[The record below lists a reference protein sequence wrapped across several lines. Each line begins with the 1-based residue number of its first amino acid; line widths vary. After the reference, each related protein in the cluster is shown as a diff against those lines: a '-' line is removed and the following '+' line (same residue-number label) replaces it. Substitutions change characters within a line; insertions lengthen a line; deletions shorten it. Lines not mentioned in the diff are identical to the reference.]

1 MSVIKFALIV
11 NIFFKG
17 SCVAARSAPRGDARV
32 LSSLTL
38 AARLRARSESR
49 PRKSDDFR
57 DDPETDRKADCQD
70 HDSGKISKER
80 SAVRRDVG
88 NECVRQRNVSEHFL
102 QAEI

>member
-1 MSVIKFALIV
+1 MYPCIPVKKFAPKSI
-11 NIFFKG
+11 IIKD
-17 SCVAARSAPRGDARV
+17 SYVAARSAPRGDARV

-70 HDSGKISKER
+70 HDSGKIGKER
-80 SAVRRDVG
+80 SAVRRDVS
-88 NECVRQRNVSEHFL
+88 NEAARKRNVSEHF
-102 QAEI
+102 IF